1 MYTLGDV
8 QISSKGIRSAPLTD
22 EDGQAVFIVSK
33 DELSAPFGAS
43 AYNDPDATRKNICFR
58 CSPEVE
64 RQFEQID
71 QYMTTYVQEHSQ
83 RLFKGKSMTY
93 KPALQIKE
101 DYAPLLRCKINMS
114 GSRACRFWTPMYTRR
129 DPPMN

>member
-93 KPALQIKE
+93 KPALQSKE
-101 DYAPLLRCKINMS
+101 DDTPLLRCKIHMS
-114 GSRACRFWTPMYTRR
+114 GALSCRFGPH
-129 DPPMN
+129 PP